1 MSGFF
6 DPAADAAILM
16 SAGGAGAAG
25 TGAHSLAALWLTEA
39 NSNGSLA
46 SLYASSTQ
54 VRQLLS
60 DGGELFGSGDF
71 SNGYPLNSVLGST
84 WYVAVIT
91 KPAGSAHYRC
101 HLWPYASN
109 GSGVFDH
116 GEASNAANHGDG
128 SSITQIRIGQGD
140 TRGNG
145 SIAVVGV
152 WNTEL
157 SDAQINTL
165 RSGNLSAWSALSPA
179 ELISLQNWDGTNGA
193 TAVVGTSAKTGITGT
208 VGVGANPPGFNFAL
222 TTTVALVGAMTVGGI
237 TGAGTI
243 TRKVNMTAAAAVGGI
258 TGAGTLKRTVNLAGA
273 QLVGGITGTAGLK
286 RTVHL
291 AGSMLVG
298 GIIGHG
304 SFGVEA
310 VAGRR
315 PIVSSRTARPVVS
328 SGRASAIVTS
338 SARRPA

>member
-6 DPAADAAILM
+6 NPAADAAILM

-25 TGAHSLAALWLTEA
+25 TGAHSLAVLWLTEA

-54 VRQLLS
+54 VRQLLT

-71 SNGYPLNSVLGST
+71 SNGYPINAVAGST
-84 WYVAVIT
+84 WYVAAIT

-116 GEASNAANHGDG
+116 GEASNAGNHGDG
-128 SSITQIRIGQGD
+128 SAITQIRIGIGD

-145 SIAVVGV
+145 SIAVVGI
-152 WNTEL
+152 WNAEL

-179 ELISLQNWDGTNGA
+179 ELISLENWDGTNGA

-222 TTTVALVGAMTVGGI
+222 STTVALAGAMTVGGI
-237 TGAGTI
+237 TGAATL
-243 TRKVNMTAAAAVGGI
+243 TRKVNMTAAGAVGGI
-258 TGAGTLKRTVNLAGA
+258 TGSGALTRTVGLAGA
-273 QLVGGITGTAGLK
+273 ASVGGITGVAALK

-291 AGSMLVG
+291 AGAGIVG
-298 GIIGHG
+298 GITGHG
-304 SFGVEA
+304 SFGTEVF
-310 VAGRR
+310 AGRR
-315 PIVSSRTARPVVS
+315 AIGSRSVR
-328 SGRASAIVTS
+328 RAIVTS
-338 SARRPA
+338 SSRRLA